1 MAVKKGVLGR
11 GLDAILV
18 DTSAPEKEDGAAMV
32 RISEIEPNAEQ
43 PRKRFDSEELASLAE
58 SISEYGVLQPITVRK
73 TDSGYQIIAGERR
86 WRAARMAGLSEV
98 PVIIVSADDKRVSE
112 ISLVENIQRKDLN
125 PIEEA
130 EAFEALINDFGL
142 TQEEVGRRIGRS
154 RSSVTNTLRLL
165 DLPKGAREMII
176 AGTLSEGHAKVLL
189 GIKSEE
195 LIEQAASI
203 VCERD
208 LSVRETEKL
217 VKSMQATPIKVA
229 EKPKTDLDYTKQLER
244 TLCSK
249 LGRTVKIVQKG
260 EKSTINI
267 GFTDNNDLETI
278 LRLLCGNDFVN
289 NL

>member
-18 DTSAPEKEDGAAMV
+18 DTAALEKEDGAAMV

-165 DLPKGAREMII
+165 DLPKGAREKII

-189 GIKSEE
+189 GMKDEE
-195 LIEQAASI
+195 LIEQAANI

-217 VKSMQATPIKVA
+217 VKLMQTAPVKPT
-229 EKPKTDLDYTKQLER
+229 EQPKTDLDYTKQLER
-244 TLCSK
+244 SLYSK